1 METSFYAYFIHYNG
15 SGAPVLKKKSDE
27 FQPGNRFSSQNKSEK
42 IYLAGGF
49 SSFTQQTSHPLSPT
63 LQLNGD
69 LANLST
75 DALQQIGLAEFNR
88 LNATSY
94 RSYTQEPDNRVVVLA
109 RNAASLSHF
118 LETYGGVL
126 EIEPLLIGS
135 YHPEYNTADELELE
149 AIQKGCRIQYMV
161 RKPVDLDK
169 CNYCAACGPVCP
181 ENCLDENLSIDMSRC
196 NYCNECVK
204 ICPNNA
210 IDLYRVEKYS
220 LEFPALVLL
229 DQVQVKLPHDLT
241 HVYQPD
247 SLEGL
252 FSSLVPI
259 NVEETISWTSTCCQC
274 SSRENTGCTTCLD
287 ACHHDALKL
296 EQGKITINYNNCVEC
311 SACMASCPT
320 GALQFLRFSDQQ
332 FINWFGAVQPKQNS
346 TIILGNEQELHKL
359 WWKRNLNGF
368 EQPIVFLEYPNIRA
382 LTSMH
387 LLFLL
392 SLGANRIILL
402 DDALSCQNK
411 PIASQVNIANTIFS
425 TLFSGSERIT
435 IDSSANLPNI
445 LLNNEPTPL
454 KNFYHDFSFSNRRQ
468 KFGSL
473 LSFLL
478 AQSTPQDGLL
488 SGEPFHHFGSIGC
501 DDDLCTHCGACLN
514 ECHIEAL
521 TTESETLSLNHLGIL
536 CVQCKSCVDVC
547 PENALTMKPGLLLA
561 PGFVTQ
567 RELTRAEPISCLQC
581 GKQFGTKKSYDR
593 IVAILESQNSTMME
607 NSVLEYCETC
617 RVIKIFEAQQQ

>member
-1 METSFYAYFIHYNG
+1 
-15 SGAPVLKKKSDE
+15 
-27 FQPGNRFSSQNKSEK
+27 
-42 IYLAGGF
+42 
-49 SSFTQQTSHPLSPT
+49 
-63 LQLNGD
+63 
-69 LANLST
+69 
-75 DALQQIGLAEFNR
+75 
-88 LNATSY
+88 
-94 RSYTQEPDNRVVVLA
+94 
-109 RNAASLSHF
+109 
-118 LETYGGVL
+118 
-126 EIEPLLIGS
+126 
-135 YHPEYNTADELELE
+135 
-149 AIQKGCRIQYMV
+149 
-161 RKPVDLDK
+161 
-169 CNYCAACGPVCP
+169 
-181 ENCLDENLSIDMSRC
+181 
-196 NYCNECVK
+196 
-204 ICPNNA
+204 
-210 IDLYRVEKYS
+210 
-220 LEFPALVLL
+220 
-229 DQVQVKLPHDLT
+229 
-241 HVYQPD
+241 
-247 SLEGL
+247 
-252 FSSLVPI
+252 
-259 NVEETISWTSTCCQC
+259 
-274 SSRENTGCTTCLD
+274 
-287 ACHHDALKL
+287 
-296 EQGKITINYNNCVEC
+296 
-311 SACMASCPT
+311 
-320 GALQFLRFSDQQ
+320 
-332 FINWFGAVQPKQNS
+332 
-346 TIILGNEQELHKL
+346 
-359 WWKRNLNGF
+359 
-368 EQPIVFLEYPNIRA
+368 
-382 LTSMH
+382 MH

-425 TLFSGSERIT
+425 TLFSGGERIT

-478 AQSTPQDGLL
+478 VQSTPQDGLL

-501 DDDLCTHCGACLN
+501 DDDLCSHCGACLN